1 MNILIYAPDLTGH
14 PQVYC
19 KVIIDSLIDQA
30 DQIVLA
36 CCRSNP
42 FKWEDWSE
50 LLPFEINKKIKIVD
64 CNNPNHSYLRA
75 EDIVEIQI
83 THSIETSIFI
93 EGDKFRDEFIR
104 IYKKSAPR
112 LRGKNIAIFS
122 RTQAWYPGEDFYSGY
137 PLPKLAPT
145 LRQNLGRLKR
155 RILIP
160 ETWDNFFYEQILIK
174 NKVIDAL
181 LVKDERISEKF
192 GKPVYWMP
200 EIFRPFNPEKNDNDQ
215 QFIKYSNQFIDFWHS
230 RSGCQ
235 ILLFFGTGSW
245 YRGYDLFLKLIEDD
259 PEIIGVHCG
268 APVVYEQ
275 GKPFLFDLD
284 LIKQKLKHENRLFE
298 TNCYVSSWQLI
309 DFFYKYSTHAVST
322 HRLTGSSGTVLQ
334 ALQCQNPVL
343 VPETGLLGYRNIR
356 YGLGQTYQYLNPE
369 DLFKQWLSFKSS
381 DHNLYRE
388 KIRLFM
394 DRFSQNNVKDFF
406 ENLVF
411 ANQTHFSML

>member
-1 MNILIYAPDLTGH
+1 MNILLYAPDLAGH

-19 KVIIDSLIDQA
+19 KVIIDSLIDQV
-30 DQIVLA
+30 DKIVLA
-36 CCRSNP
+36 CCRCEP
-42 FKWEDWSE
+42 FQWANWTEI
-50 LLPFEINKKIKIVD
+50 LPFQFNQKIEIID
-64 CNNPNHSYLRA
+64 CSTPSNSYLRA
-75 EDIVEIQI
+75 EDILEIQLK
-83 THSIETSIFI
+83 HSIESTIFV
-93 EGDKFRDEFIR
+93 EGDKFRNEFIK
-104 IYKKSAPR
+104 IYRRSSPR

-137 PLPKLAPT
+137 PLPKFAPT
-145 LRQNLGRLKR
+145 LRQNVGRLKR
-155 RILIP
+155 LILTP
-160 ETWDNFFYEQILIK
+160 ETWDIFFYEQILIK

-181 LVKDERISEKF
+181 LVKDDRISEKF

-200 EIFRPFNPEKNDNDQ
+200 EIFRPFNLDKNDNDQ
-215 QFIKYSNQFIDFWHS
+215 QFIKYANQFIDFWHS

-284 LIKQKLKHENRLFE
+284 LIKQKLKYENRLFE

-309 DFFYKYSTHAVST
+309 DFFYKYSTCAVST

-343 VPETGLLGYRNIR
+343 VPGTGLLGYQNIR
-356 YGLGQTYQYLNPE
+356 YGLGQTYQYLNCK
-369 DLFKQWLSFKSS
+369 DLLKEWLAFKSS
-381 DHNLYRE
+381 DHKLYLE
-388 KIRLFM
+388 SLTLFM
-394 DRFSQNNVKDFF
+394 DKFSQDNVIQFF
-406 ENLVF
+406 QKLIFE
-411 ANQTHFSML
+411 S